1 MENMNLHEIVTRI
14 IGPISPIGDSA
25 VDDGRFANLEY
36 AIDLANR
43 LLFDIYCVALKCGSE
58 FISVKKAGMRA
69 KKFLTEVRDEI
80 G

>member
-1 MENMNLHEIVTRI
+1 MENMNLHEMVMRI

-25 VDDGRFANLEY
+25 VDEGRFANLEY

-43 LLFDIYCVALKCGSE
+43 LMFDIDCVARKCGSDLA
-58 FISVKKAGMRA
+58 SVKKAGRRA
-69 KKFLTEVRDEI
+69 KKFLAEVRDEI